1 MNPVKISINWLKEY
15 LETKSAPEEISDI
28 LTNLG
33 LEVEKILPFESI
45 KGGLIGVVAGKVL
58 KCEKHPNADRLKV
71 TSIDLGN
78 NETSEIVCGAPN
90 IMEGQIVPVAKV
102 GSKIYTN
109 GGDEIKIKKSK
120 IRGVVS
126 NGMVCAEDEIG
137 LGESHEGIMVLDSK
151 IKPGTPIS
159 EVFNVE
165 NDNIFEIGLTPNRSD
180 AMSHYGV
187 ARDLKA
193 YYDLNSQT
201 SKITLPSIN
210 DFESVKIDEDFEVS
224 VKDIDKCPFYS
235 GLIIK
240 NIKVGPSSKELQ
252 NKLKSIGLKP
262 INNIVD
268 ITNFVM
274 HEIGQPLHAFDLDKI
289 KNITVKSVKSNT
301 KFKTL
306 DDNIINLDSDDLM
319 ICSNNDPL
327 CLAGIYGGYDS
338 GVSNSTT
345 NLFLESAI
353 FDSVTI
359 RKSSKRHQLFTDA
372 SYRYERGVDPEKV
385 LYALKRASIL
395 IKEANQEA
403 NISEILVED
412 NLKVDIKDIY
422 LRYDRIDSI
431 AGQKIDKE
439 TITQILSSLDF
450 EIKGHSEDGLNIIAP
465 NYRHDVYREIDVIE
479 EILRVY
485 GFNNINVE
493 SKISMSIPEI
503 GKNNINKTESLIS
516 NNLVGIGFN
525 EIINNSICS
534 PGVNEK
540 FNNQAVNLLN
550 PQGTELSNLRS
561 SLIPNALETVK
572 HNINRQNRNLK
583 IFEIGNTYSI
593 NDNNYIEN
601 KRLNVTVTGQ
611 IFDENWISEL
621 SKSNFYYLKGVAE
634 NLLNNLNVSNIKYEV
649 NNDELFEYKLCIHNN
664 KKNIGFIGELNSTY
678 TKEFSIDDKIHLL
691 NLDLD
696 NIKLKSANVKY
707 QELSKFPSSRR
718 DLSMI
723 LDDNINF
730 EAIKNLAFNVEN
742 KILKDVNLFDE
753 YKGKNIEDNKKSLAV
768 SFIFND
774 SKKTLTDKLIDKI
787 MLKLSDKYK
796 TELGAVIRDK

>member
-1 MNPVKISINWLKEY
+1 MKISINWLKEY
-15 LETKSAPEEISDI
+15 LETKSNPEEISDI

-33 LEVEKILPFESI
+33 LEVEKILPFESV
-45 KGGLIGVVAGKVL
+45 KGGLSGVVAGKVL

-90 IMEGQIVPVAKV
+90 IMEGQIVPIAKV

-137 LGESHEGIMVLDSK
+137 LGESHDGIMVLDSK

-165 NDNIFEIGLTPNRSD
+165 NDNILEIGLTPNRSD

-403 NISEILVED
+403 NISEILIED

-431 AGQKIDKE
+431 TGQKIDKE

-450 EIKGHSEDGLNIIAP
+450 EIKSHTEDGLNIIAP

-503 GKNNINKTESLIS
+503 GKNHINKTESLIS
-516 NNLVGIGFN
+516 NNLVGIGFH

-593 NDNNYIEN
+593 TDNNYIEN
-601 KRLNVTVTGQ
+601 KRLNVTVTGK

-649 NNDELFEYKLCIHNN
+649 NNDELFEYKLFIYNN
-664 KKNIGFIGELNSTY
+664 KNNIGFIGELNSTY

-696 NIKLKSANVKY
+696 NIKLKSANIKY

-796 TELGAVIRDK
+796 TDLGAVIRDK

>member
-1 MNPVKISINWLKEY
+1 MKISINWLKEY
-15 LETKSAPEEISDI
+15 LETKSNPEEISDI

-33 LEVEKILPFESI
+33 LEVEKILPFESV
-45 KGGLIGVVAGKVL
+45 KGGLTGVVAGKVL

-90 IMEGQIVPVAKV
+90 IMEGQIVPIAKV

-137 LGESHEGIMVLDSK
+137 LGESHDGIMVLDSK

-165 NDNIFEIGLTPNRSD
+165 NDNILEIGLTPNRSD

-201 SKITLPSIN
+201 SKITLPSVN

-403 NISEILVED
+403 NISEILIED

-422 LRYDRIDSI
+422 LRYDRIASI

-540 FNNQAVNLLN
+540 FSNQAVNLLN

-572 HNINRQNRNLK
+572 HNINRQNRNC
-583 IFEIGNTYSI
+583 
-593 NDNNYIEN
+593 
-601 KRLNVTVTGQ
+601 
-611 IFDENWISEL
+611 
-621 SKSNFYYLKGVAE
+621 
-634 NLLNNLNVSNIKYEV
+634 LL
-649 NNDELFEYKLCIHNN
+649 
-664 KKNIGFIGELNSTY
+664 Y
-678 TKEFSIDDKIHLL
+678 TSPSPRDRTR
-691 NLDLD
+691 
-696 NIKLKSANVKY
+696 SRM
-707 QELSKFPSSRR
+707 PSS
-718 DLSMI
+718 
-723 LDDNINF
+723 
-730 EAIKNLAFNVEN
+730 A
-742 KILKDVNLFDE
+742 
-753 YKGKNIEDNKKSLAV
+753 
-768 SFIFND
+768 
-774 SKKTLTDKLIDKI
+774 
-787 MLKLSDKYK
+787 
-796 TELGAVIRDK
+796 

>member
-1 MNPVKISINWLKEY
+1 MKISINWLKEY
-15 LETKSAPEEISDI
+15 LETKSNPEEISDI

-33 LEVEKILPFESI
+33 LEVEKILPFESV
-45 KGGLIGVVAGKVL
+45 KGGLTGVVAGKVL

-90 IMEGQIVPVAKV
+90 IMEGQIVPIAKV

-137 LGESHEGIMVLDSK
+137 LGESHDGIMVLDSK

-165 NDNIFEIGLTPNRSD
+165 NDNILEIGLTPNRSD

-210 DFESVKIDEDFEVS
+210 NFESVKIDEDFEVS

-403 NISEILVED
+403 NISEILIED

-431 AGQKIDKE
+431 TGQKIDKE

-450 EIKGHSEDGLNIIAP
+450 EIKGHTEDGLNIIAP

-534 PGVNEK
+534 PSVNEK
-540 FNNQAVNLLN
+540 FSSQAVSLLN

-601 KRLNVTVTGQ
+601 KRLNVTVTGK
-611 IFDENWISEL
+611 IFDENWISEF

-707 QELSKFPSSRR
+707 QELSRFPSSRR
-718 DLSMI
+718 DISMI

-768 SFIFND
+768 SFTFND

-796 TELGAVIRDK
+796 TDLGAVIRDK

>member
-1 MNPVKISINWLKEY
+1 MKISINWLKEY

-33 LEVEKILPFESI
+33 LEVEKILPFESV
-45 KGGLIGVVAGKVL
+45 KGGLTGVVAGKVL

-90 IMEGQIVPVAKV
+90 IMEGQIVPIAKV

-137 LGESHEGIMVLDSK
+137 LGESHDGIMVLDSK

-165 NDNIFEIGLTPNRSD
+165 NDNILEIGLTPNRSD

-224 VKDIDKCPFYS
+224 VKDTDKCPFYS

-319 ICSNNDPL
+319 ICSDNNPL

-403 NISEILVED
+403 NISEILIED

-422 LRYDRIDSI
+422 LRYDRITSI

-516 NNLVGIGFN
+516 NNLIGIGFN

-540 FNNQAVNLLN
+540 FSNQAVNLLN

-601 KRLNVTVTGQ
+601 KRLNVTVTGK
-611 IFDENWISEL
+611 IFDENWISEF

-634 NLLNNLNVSNIKYEV
+634 NLLNNLNVSNIRYEV

-707 QELSKFPSSRR
+707 QELSRFPSSRR

-723 LDDNINF
+723 LDDNISF

-768 SFIFND
+768 SFTFND

-796 TELGAVIRDK
+796 TDLGAVIRDK

>member
-1 MNPVKISINWLKEY
+1 MKISINWLKEY
-15 LETKSAPEEISDI
+15 LETKSNPEEISDI

-33 LEVEKILPFESI
+33 LEVEKILPFESV
-45 KGGLIGVVAGKVL
+45 KGGLTGVVAGKVL

-90 IMEGQIVPVAKV
+90 IMEGQIVPIAKV

-137 LGESHEGIMVLDSK
+137 LGESHDGIMVLDSK

-165 NDNIFEIGLTPNRSD
+165 NDNILEIGLTPNRSD

-224 VKDIDKCPFYS
+224 VKDTDKCPFYS

-319 ICSNNDPL
+319 ICSDNNPL

-403 NISEILVED
+403 NISEILIED

-431 AGQKIDKE
+431 TGQKIDKE

-540 FNNQAVNLLN
+540 FSNQAVNLLN

-601 KRLNVTVTGQ
+601 KRLNVTVTGK
-611 IFDENWISEL
+611 IFDENWISEF

-707 QELSKFPSSRR
+707 QELSRFPSSRR

-768 SFIFND
+768 SFTFND

-796 TELGAVIRDK
+796 TDLGAVIRDK

>member
-1 MNPVKISINWLKEY
+1 MKISINWLKEY
-15 LETKSAPEEISDI
+15 LETKSNPEEISDI

-33 LEVEKILPFESI
+33 LEVEKILPFESV
-45 KGGLIGVVAGKVL
+45 KGGLTGVVAGKVL

-90 IMEGQIVPVAKV
+90 IMEGQIVPIAKV

-137 LGESHEGIMVLDSK
+137 LGESHDGIMVLDSK

-159 EVFNVE
+159 ELFNVE
-165 NDNIFEIGLTPNRSD
+165 NDNILEIGLTPNRSD

-224 VKDIDKCPFYS
+224 VKDTDKCPFYS

-422 LRYDRIDSI
+422 LRYDRIASI

-516 NNLVGIGFN
+516 NNLIGIGFN

-540 FNNQAVNLLN
+540 FSNQAVNLLN

-601 KRLNVTVTGQ
+601 KRLNVTVTGK
-611 IFDENWISEL
+611 IFDENWISEF

-707 QELSKFPSSRR
+707 QELSRFPSSRR

-768 SFIFND
+768 SFTFND

-796 TELGAVIRDK
+796 TDLGAVIRDK

>member
-1 MNPVKISINWLKEY
+1 MKISINWLKEY
-15 LETKSAPEEISDI
+15 LETKSNPEEISDI

-45 KGGLIGVVAGKVL
+45 KGGLTGVVAGKVL

-90 IMEGQIVPVAKV
+90 IMEGQIVPIAKV

-137 LGESHEGIMVLDSK
+137 LGESHDGIMVLDSK

-224 VKDIDKCPFYS
+224 VTDTDKCPFYS

-403 NISEILVED
+403 NISEILIED

-422 LRYDRIDSI
+422 LRYDRIASI

-516 NNLVGIGFN
+516 NNLVGIGFH

-540 FNNQAVNLLN
+540 FSNQAVNLLN

-601 KRLNVTVTGQ
+601 KRLNVTVTGK
-611 IFDENWISEL
+611 IFDENWISEF

-707 QELSKFPSSRR
+707 QELSRFPSSRR

-768 SFIFND
+768 SFTFND

-796 TELGAVIRDK
+796 TDLGAVIRDK

>member
-1 MNPVKISINWLKEY
+1 VKISINWLKEY
-15 LETKSAPEEISDI
+15 LETKSNPEEISDI

-33 LEVEKILPFESI
+33 LEVEKILPFESV
-45 KGGLIGVVAGKVL
+45 KGGLSGVVAGKVL

-90 IMEGQIVPVAKV
+90 IMEGQIVPIAKV

-137 LGESHEGIMVLDSK
+137 LGESHDGIMVLDSK

-165 NDNIFEIGLTPNRSD
+165 NDNILEIGLTPNRSD

-403 NISEILVED
+403 NISEILIED

-431 AGQKIDKE
+431 TGQKIDKE

-450 EIKGHSEDGLNIIAP
+450 EIKGHTEDGLNIIAP

-503 GKNNINKTESLIS
+503 GKNHINKTESLIS
-516 NNLVGIGFN
+516 NNLVGIGFH

-593 NDNNYIEN
+593 TDNNYIEN
-601 KRLNVTVTGQ
+601 KRLNVTVTGK

-649 NNDELFEYKLCIHNN
+649 NNDELFEYKLFIYNN
-664 KKNIGFIGELNSTY
+664 KNNIGFIGELNSTY

-696 NIKLKSANVKY
+696 NIKLKSANIKY

-796 TELGAVIRDK
+796 TDLGAVIRDK

>member
-1 MNPVKISINWLKEY
+1 MKISINWLKEY
-15 LETKSAPEEISDI
+15 LETKSNPEEISDI

-33 LEVEKILPFESI
+33 LEVEKILPFESV
-45 KGGLIGVVAGKVL
+45 KGGLTGVVAGKVL

-90 IMEGQIVPVAKV
+90 IMEGQIVPIAKV

-137 LGESHEGIMVLDSK
+137 LGESHDGIMVLDSK

-165 NDNIFEIGLTPNRSD
+165 NDNILEIGLTPNRSD

-201 SKITLPSIN
+201 SKITLPSVN

-319 ICSNNDPL
+319 ICSDNNPL

-385 LYALKRASIL
+385 LYGLKRASIL

-403 NISEILVED
+403 NISEILIED

-431 AGQKIDKE
+431 TGQKIDKE

-450 EIKGHSEDGLNIIAP
+450 EIKGHTEDGLNIIAP

-503 GKNNINKTESLIS
+503 GKNHINKTESLIS
-516 NNLVGIGFN
+516 NNLVGIGFH

-561 SLIPNALETVK
+561 SLIPNTLETVK

-593 NDNNYIEN
+593 TDNNYIEN
-601 KRLNVTVTGQ
+601 KRLNVTVTGK

-649 NNDELFEYKLCIHNN
+649 NNDELFEYKLFIYNN
-664 KKNIGFIGELNSTY
+664 KNNIGFIGELNSTY

-768 SFIFND
+768 SFTFND

-796 TELGAVIRDK
+796 TDLGAVIRDK

>member
-1 MNPVKISINWLKEY
+1 MKISINWLKEY
-15 LETKSAPEEISDI
+15 LETKSNPEEISDI

-45 KGGLIGVVAGKVL
+45 KGGLTGVVAGKVL

-90 IMEGQIVPVAKV
+90 IMEGQIVPIAKV

-137 LGESHEGIMVLDSK
+137 LGESHDGIMVLDSK

-165 NDNIFEIGLTPNRSD
+165 NDNILEIGLTPNRSD

-224 VKDIDKCPFYS
+224 VKDTDKCPFYS

-319 ICSNNDPL
+319 ICSDNNPL

-403 NISEILVED
+403 NISEILIED

-431 AGQKIDKE
+431 TGQKIDKE

-450 EIKGHSEDGLNIIAP
+450 EIKGHTEDGLNIIAP

-516 NNLVGIGFN
+516 NNLVGIGFH

-540 FNNQAVNLLN
+540 FSNQAVNLLN

-601 KRLNVTVTGQ
+601 KRLNVTVTGK
-611 IFDENWISEL
+611 IFDENWISEF

-649 NNDELFEYKLCIHNN
+649 NNDELFEYKLFIYNN
-664 KKNIGFIGELNSTY
+664 KNNIGFIGELNSTY

-707 QELSKFPSSRR
+707 QELSRFPSSRR

-768 SFIFND
+768 SFTFND

-796 TELGAVIRDK
+796 TDLGAVIRDK

>member
-1 MNPVKISINWLKEY
+1 MKISINWLKEY
-15 LETKSAPEEISDI
+15 LETKSNPEEISDI

-33 LEVEKILPFESI
+33 LEVEKILPFESV
-45 KGGLIGVVAGKVL
+45 KGGLTGVVAGKVL

-90 IMEGQIVPVAKV
+90 IMEGQIVPIAKV

-137 LGESHEGIMVLDSK
+137 LGESHDGIMVLDSK

-165 NDNIFEIGLTPNRSD
+165 NDNILEIGLTPNRSD

-306 DDNIINLDSDDLM
+306 DDNIINLDSDDLI
-319 ICSNNDPL
+319 ICSDNNPL

-403 NISEILVED
+403 NISEILIED

-422 LRYDRIDSI
+422 LRYDRIASI
-431 AGQKIDKE
+431 TGQKIDKE

-534 PGVNEK
+534 PSVNEK
-540 FNNQAVNLLN
+540 FSSQAVSLLN

-601 KRLNVTVTGQ
+601 KRLNVTVTGK
-611 IFDENWISEL
+611 IFDENWISEF

-707 QELSKFPSSRR
+707 QELSRFPSSRR
-718 DLSMI
+718 DISMI

-768 SFIFND
+768 SFTFND

-796 TELGAVIRDK
+796 TDLGAVIRDK

>member
-1 MNPVKISINWLKEY
+1 MKISINWLKEY
-15 LETKSAPEEISDI
+15 LETKSNPEEISDI

-45 KGGLIGVVAGKVL
+45 KGGLTGVVAGKVL

-90 IMEGQIVPVAKV
+90 IMEGQIVPIAKV

-137 LGESHEGIMVLDSK
+137 LGESHDGIMVLDSK

-165 NDNIFEIGLTPNRSD
+165 NDNILEIGLTPNRSD

-224 VKDIDKCPFYS
+224 VKDTDKCPFYS

-319 ICSNNDPL
+319 ICSDNNPL

-403 NISEILVED
+403 NISEILIED

-422 LRYDRIDSI
+422 LRYDRIASI

-540 FNNQAVNLLN
+540 FSNQAVNLLN

-601 KRLNVTVTGQ
+601 KRLNVTVTGK
-611 IFDENWISEL
+611 IFDENWISEF

-634 NLLNNLNVSNIKYEV
+634 NLLNNLNVSNIRYEV

-707 QELSKFPSSRR
+707 QELSRFPSSRR

-768 SFIFND
+768 SFTFND

-796 TELGAVIRDK
+796 TDLGAVIRDK

>member
-1 MNPVKISINWLKEY
+1 MKISINWLKEY
-15 LETKSAPEEISDI
+15 LETKSNPEEISDI

-33 LEVEKILPFESI
+33 LEVEKILPFESV
-45 KGGLIGVVAGKVL
+45 KGGLTGVVAGKVL
-58 KCEKHPNADRLKV
+58 KCEKHPNADRLRV

-90 IMEGQIVPVAKV
+90 IMEGQIVPIAKV

-137 LGESHEGIMVLDSK
+137 LGESHDGIMVLDSK

-224 VKDIDKCPFYS
+224 VKDTDKCTFYS

-240 NIKVGPSSKELQ
+240 NIKVGPSSKELK

-403 NISEILVED
+403 IISEILIED

-431 AGQKIDKE
+431 TGQKIDKE

-450 EIKGHSEDGLNIIAP
+450 EIKGHTEDGLNIIAP

-503 GKNNINKTESLIS
+503 GKNHINKIESLIS
-516 NNLVGIGFN
+516 NNLVGIGFH

-534 PGVNEK
+534 PGVNEN
-540 FNNQAVNLLN
+540 FNNQAVKLLN

-561 SLIPNALETVK
+561 SLIPNSLETVK
-572 HNINRQNRNLK
+572 HNLNRQNRNLK

-593 NDNNYIEN
+593 TDNNYIEN
-601 KRLNVTVTGQ
+601 KRLNVTVTGK

-634 NLLNNLNVSNIKYEV
+634 NLLNNLDVSNIKYEV
-649 NNDELFEYKLCIHNN
+649 NKDELFEYKLFIYNN
-664 KKNIGFIGELNSTY
+664 KNNIGFIGELNSTY

-696 NIKLKSANVKY
+696 NIKLKSANIKY

-796 TELGAVIRDK
+796 TDLGAVIRDK

>member
-1 MNPVKISINWLKEY
+1 MKISINWLKEY
-15 LETKSAPEEISDI
+15 LETKSNPEEISDI

-45 KGGLIGVVAGKVL
+45 KGGLTGVVAGKVL

-90 IMEGQIVPVAKV
+90 IMEGQIVPIAKV

-137 LGESHEGIMVLDSK
+137 LGESHDGIMVLDSK

-165 NDNIFEIGLTPNRSD
+165 NDNILEIGLTPNRSD

-319 ICSNNDPL
+319 ICSDNNPL

-403 NISEILVED
+403 NISEILIED

-422 LRYDRIDSI
+422 LRYDRIASI
-431 AGQKIDKE
+431 TGQKIDKE

-516 NNLVGIGFN
+516 NNLVGIGFH

-601 KRLNVTVTGQ
+601 KRLNVTVTGK
-611 IFDENWISEL
+611 IFDENWISEF

-707 QELSKFPSSRR
+707 QELSRFPSSRR

-768 SFIFND
+768 SFTFND

-796 TELGAVIRDK
+796 TDLGAVIRDK

>member
-1 MNPVKISINWLKEY
+1 MKISINWLKEY
-15 LETKSAPEEISDI
+15 LETKSNPEEISDI

-33 LEVEKILPFESI
+33 LEVEKILPFESV
-45 KGGLIGVVAGKVL
+45 KGGLTGVVAGKVL

-90 IMEGQIVPVAKV
+90 IMEGQIVPIAKV

-137 LGESHEGIMVLDSK
+137 LGESHDGIMVLDSK
-151 IKPGTPIS
+151 IKPGTAIS
-159 EVFNVE
+159 EVFKVE
-165 NDNIFEIGLTPNRSD
+165 NDNILEIGLTPNRSD

-201 SKITLPSIN
+201 SKIILPSIN

-224 VKDIDKCPFYS
+224 VKDTDKCPFYS

-338 GVSNSTT
+338 GVSNNTT

-403 NISEILVED
+403 NISEILIED

-431 AGQKIDKE
+431 TGQKIDKE

-450 EIKGHSEDGLNIIAP
+450 EIKGHTEDGLNIIAP

-503 GKNNINKTESLIS
+503 GKNHINKIESLIS
-516 NNLVGIGFN
+516 NNLVGIGFH

-534 PGVNEK
+534 PGVNEN

-550 PQGTELSNLRS
+550 PQGAELSNLRS

-593 NDNNYIEN
+593 TDNNYIEN
-601 KRLNVTVTGQ
+601 KRLNVTVTGK

-621 SKSNFYYLKGVAE
+621 SQSNFYYLKGVAE

-664 KKNIGFIGELNSTY
+664 KKNIGFIGELNSIY

-696 NIKLKSANVKY
+696 NIKLKSGNVKY

-723 LDDNINF
+723 LDNNINF
-730 EAIKNLAFNVEN
+730 ESIRNLAFNVEN

-796 TELGAVIRDK
+796 TDLGAVIRDK

>member
-1 MNPVKISINWLKEY
+1 MKISINWLKEY
-15 LETKSAPEEISDI
+15 LETKSNPEEISDI

-45 KGGLIGVVAGKVL
+45 KGGLTGVVAGKVL
-58 KCEKHPNADRLKV
+58 KCEKHPNADRLRV

-90 IMEGQIVPVAKV
+90 IMEGQIVPIAKV

-137 LGESHEGIMVLDSK
+137 LGESHDGIMVLDSK

-165 NDNIFEIGLTPNRSD
+165 NDNILEIGLTPNRSD

-319 ICSNNDPL
+319 ICSDNNPL

-403 NISEILVED
+403 NISEILIED

-422 LRYDRIDSI
+422 LRYDRIASI

-503 GKNNINKTESLIS
+503 GKNHINKTESLIS
-516 NNLVGIGFN
+516 NNLVGIGFH

-540 FNNQAVNLLN
+540 FSNQAVNLLN

-593 NDNNYIEN
+593 TDNNYIEN

-649 NNDELFEYKLCIHNN
+649 NNDELFEYKLFIYNN
-664 KKNIGFIGELNSTY
+664 KNNIGFIGELNSTY

-707 QELSKFPSSRR
+707 QELSRFPSSRR

-768 SFIFND
+768 SFTFND

-796 TELGAVIRDK
+796 TDLGAVIRDK